1 MLDSELHEAYDR
13 IAELKRDNLDLW
25 NDAKEAR
32 EALSRWIRVSAAL
45 WLPILSFTVIVAFGI
60 GYWIGIS
67 R

>member
-1 MLDSELHEAYDR
+1 MLDSELHEAYAR

-32 EALSRWIRVSAAL
+32 EALSRWIQSAAAL
-45 WLPILSFTVIVAFGI
+45 WLPILSFTAIVAFGI
-60 GYWIGIS
+60 GCWIGIS

>member
-32 EALSRWIRVSAAL
+32 EALSRWERITGSLQLYVNMFVAL
-45 WLPILSFTVIVAFGI
+45 ACLCI
-60 GYWIGIS
+60 GYWIGS
-67 R
+67 H